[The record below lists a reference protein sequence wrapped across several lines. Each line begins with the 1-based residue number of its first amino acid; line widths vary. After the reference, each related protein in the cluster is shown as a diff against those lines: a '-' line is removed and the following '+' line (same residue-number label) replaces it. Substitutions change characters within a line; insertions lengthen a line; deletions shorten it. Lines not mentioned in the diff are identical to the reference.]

1 MLRYLT
7 PLILIIQIT
16 FAIHAFKNGKD
27 QKWIWI
33 IMFAPVVGCLAYY
46 FMEVFAGSRDELKV
60 RQGIRDIAK
69 ALNPDAELK
78 RRAEALKETDSVENK
93 GKLAEEC
100 LAKGMFE
107 EAIRLYLSALT
118 AQFEND
124 AKLTLGLARA
134 YFYNGQFAD
143 AKTTLE
149 RLARNHPKYHQQDVE
164 LLLAR
169 TFAELGN
176 SQEADRLYQALSTTY
191 VGLEAKYR
199 YAQFLKGASR
209 LAEANEQLD
218 RLIELGSNK
227 KREMSGQQEWLALAK
242 KERLS

>member
-7 PLILIIQIT
+7 PLVLLIQIT

-33 IMFAPVVGCLAYY
+33 IMFAPVVGCLAYF
-46 FMEVFAGSRDELKV
+46 FMEVFAGSREELKV

-69 ALNPDAELK
+69 ALSPDAELK
-78 RRAEALKETDSVENK
+78 RRAEALQETDSVENK

-100 LAKGMFE
+100 LNKGMFE

-124 AKLTLGLARA
+124 PKLTLGLARA

-149 RLARNHPKYHQQDVE
+149 RLARNHPKYHQQDVD

-169 TFAELGN
+169 TFEALGN
-176 SQEADRLYQALSTTY
+176 AGEAERLYTTLAKTY

-199 YAQFLKGASR
+199 FAQFLKSAKR
-209 LAEANEQLD
+209 VAEANEQLD
-218 RLIELGSNK
+218 RIIQIGQK
-227 KREMSGQQEWLALAK
+227 KKQDMAGQQEWLKLAE
-242 KERLS
+242 KERKP